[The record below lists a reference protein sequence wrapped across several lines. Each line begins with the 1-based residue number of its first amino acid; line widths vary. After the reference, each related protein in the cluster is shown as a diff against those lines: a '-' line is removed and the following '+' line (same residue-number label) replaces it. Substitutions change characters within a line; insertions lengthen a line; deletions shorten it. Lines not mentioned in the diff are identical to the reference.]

1 MRIYLV
7 ITKIEVIN
15 LRLQLKN
22 YKMFNINSL
31 LEKTKGDR
39 WIWLI
44 IIMLSMISI
53 MAVYS
58 ATGAIAYKK
67 GVTVERYLLFKHVI
81 FVLMGIA
88 MIYIAHL
95 LDYKYYA
102 GISKVLMI
110 ITIPLLFYTLIFGS
124 QINGAAR
131 WVPIPVIGV
140 TFQTSDLAKLALI
153 TFLARMLTKKQEN
166 IKDVKSAF
174 IPIMGSVCAVFILIA
189 LANLSTALM
198 LFGVSILLLI
208 IGRIS
213 IKQILVVCAGGF
225 VLLLF
230 VVFLGPRRQTYISR
244 INAFMHPEM
253 QHSDKTFQ
261 SDHSKI
267 ALATGG
273 LFGKGPGNSTERNFL
288 PHPYSDFIFAII
300 VEEYGTVGGLAIVVL
315 YLVLLYRCVRI
326 VVRSPKA
333 FGALLAAGLSFSL
346 TIQAFANMAV
356 AVGLGPVT
364 GVPLPLVSMGGTSM
378 IFTSIAFGIILSV
391 SRDVEE
397 HSAKTEEKVVVGSIP
412 AMG

>member
-1 MRIYLV
+1 MI
-7 ITKIEVIN
+7 
-15 LRLQLKN
+15 
-22 YKMFNINSL
+22 NINSL
-31 LEKTKGDR
+31 LERTKGDR

-58 ATGAIAYKK
+58 ATGTIAYKK
-67 GVTVERYLLFKHVI
+67 GVAVEKFLLYKHFI
-81 FVLMGIA
+81 FVLLGIS
-88 MIYIAHL
+88 MIYISHL

-110 ITIPLLFYTLIFGS
+110 ITIPLLIYTLIFGAS
-124 QINGAAR
+124 INEAAR
-131 WVPIPVIGV
+131 WVKIPVIGL

-166 IKDVKSAF
+166 IKDVKNAF
-174 IPIMGSVCAVFILIA
+174 FPIIGSVCLVTALIA
-189 LANLSTALM
+189 YANMSTALM

-213 IKQILVVCAGGF
+213 IKQIAIVSIVGGA
-225 VLLLF
+225 LMAIILF
-230 VVFLGPRRQTYISR
+230 HGPRGSTYVSR
-244 INAFMHPEM
+244 IKAFMHPEQ

-261 SDHSKI
+261 SDHAKI

-300 VEEYGTVGGLAIVVL
+300 IEEYGTIGGLAIVIL
-315 YLVLLYRCVRI
+315 YLTLLYRCVRI
-326 VVRSPKA
+326 VTRSPKA

-364 GVPLPLVSMGGTSM
+364 GIPLPLVSMGGTSM

-397 HSAKTEEKVVVGSIP
+397 YSSKKKKIVVGEIP
-412 AMG
+412 AMA

>member
-1 MRIYLV
+1 MFS
-7 ITKIEVIN
+7 IN
-15 LRLQLKN
+15 A
-22 YKMFNINSL
+22 L
-31 LEKTKGDR
+31 LERTKGDR

-44 IIMLSMISI
+44 IIMLSMISV

-58 ATGAIAYKK
+58 ATGTIAYKK
-67 GVTVERYLLFKHVI
+67 GVSAEQYLLYKHVI
-81 FVLMGIA
+81 FVLLGIG
-88 MIYIAHL
+88 MIYISHL

-110 ITIPLLFYTLIFGS
+110 ITIPLLMYTLIFGTNLNEAS
-124 QINGAAR
+124 R
-131 WVPIPVIGV
+131 WVKIPLIGL

-166 IKDVKSAF
+166 IKDVKNSF
-174 IPIMGSVCAVFILIA
+174 LPIMGSVVVVFGLIA
-189 LANLSTALM
+189 KANLSTGLM

-208 IGRIS
+208 VGRVS
-213 IKQILVVCAGGF
+213 IKQISFVCAGGIVMIF
-225 VLLLF
+225 FLF
-230 VVFLGPRRQTYISR
+230 LTTERAGTWKSR
-244 INAFMHPEM
+244 IDTFMNPEE
-253 QHSDKTFQ
+253 QHSDKTYQ
-261 SDHSKI
+261 SDHSKM

-273 LFGKGPGNSTERNFL
+273 LFGKGPGNSTERNYL

-300 VEEYGTVGGLAIVVL
+300 IEEYGTVGGIVVMML

-326 VVRSPKA
+326 VTRSPKA

-391 SRDVEE
+391 SKDVEE
-397 HSAKTEEKVVVGSIP
+397 HSTKKDKVIVGELP
-412 AMG
+412 AMA